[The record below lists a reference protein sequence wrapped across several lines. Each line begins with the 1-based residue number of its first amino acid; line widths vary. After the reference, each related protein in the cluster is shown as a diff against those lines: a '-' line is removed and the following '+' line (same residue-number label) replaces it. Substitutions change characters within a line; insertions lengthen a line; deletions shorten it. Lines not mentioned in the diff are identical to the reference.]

1 MSWFYLA
8 AAILFEI
15 IGTVSM
21 KLSNGFT
28 KGIPSILI
36 ILFYIL
42 AFVCL
47 NFSLK
52 TIPVSIAYAIW
63 SGIGTATIAIIGYFV
78 FKETLTVMKVSA
90 IVLII
95 VGVVLLNI
103 GEESSDKQQIQ
114 KKIHLNSQ
122 HKLDV

>member
-28 KGIPSILI
+28 KGIPSILM

-103 GEESSDKQQIQ
+103 SEGSSDKQQVQ
-114 KKIHLNSQ
+114 KKTHLNSQ
-122 HKLDV
+122 H

>member
-28 KGIPSILI
+28 KGIPSILM

-78 FKETLTVMKVSA
+78 FKESLTVMKVSA

-114 KKIHLNSQ
+114 KETHLNSQ